1 MKVITGIFLV
11 LFICFSVVF
20 SNAQETVKD
29 KDGNIYK
36 TVKAGSQ
43 VWMAENLKVTH
54 YLNGEAIPNITEP
67 KQWDAL
73 TSGAWCDI
81 GNDPVKAKTY
91 GHFYNWYTI
100 ADQRNV
106 CPQGWHVPSETE
118 WIDLLTF
125 LAGEKLSPFK
135 TSAPI
140 PVATKSIN
148 ASLFQVLPEDF
159 RGWDLES
166 SHVGYGGGGWWTSTP
181 VTEETAWLH
190 GTNYD
195 TAGKIRMEGRK
206 KFGYCI
212 RCIKD

>member
-1 MKVITGIFLV
+1 MKAITGIFLA
-11 LFICFSVVF
+11 LFISVSATV
-20 SNAQETVKD
+20 SNGQETVKD
-29 KDGNIYK
+29 RDGNVYK

-54 YLNGEAIPNITEP
+54 YRNGEVIPKITEP

-81 GNDPVKAKTY
+81 VNNPVKAKAY
-91 GHFYNWYTI
+91 GHFYNWYTV

-118 WIDLLTF
+118 WIELLTF

-135 TSAPI
+135 TSAMI
-140 PVATKSIN
+140 PAATKSIN
-148 ASLFQVLPEDF
+148 AGLFQVLPEDF
-159 RGWDLES
+159 RGWDLDCS
-166 SHVGYGGGGWWTSTP
+166 QVGYGGGGWWTSTS
-181 VTEETAWLH
+181 VTPELAYLH

-195 TAGKIRMEGRK
+195 TASKNRLEARK
-206 KFGYCI
+206 RFGYNI